1 MSPSVVPGGF
11 WSVMPTHRNTINAI
25 IININ
30 R

>member
-11 WSVMPTHRNTINAI
+11 WSVMPTRRTTINAI
-25 IININ
+25 INNIN